1 MFRTLAFTLSEH
13 AMGDVSVE
21 EWHDLTEVLRESLWL
36 FVENR
41 HGSVEGVIK
50 AEAGRSIRRTW
61 KLFKNRMMVTRTRVA
76 VEVLRSGRILDIFSK
91 YM

>member
-1 MFRTLAFTLSEH
+1 
-13 AMGDVSVE
+13 MGDVSVE
-21 EWHDLTEVLRESLWL
+21 EWHDLTKVLRESLWL

-41 HGSVEGVIK
+41 HGSVKGVIK
-50 AEAGRSIRRTW
+50 AEAGRSIRTW
-61 KLFKNRMMVTRTRVA
+61 KLFKNKMMVTRTRVA